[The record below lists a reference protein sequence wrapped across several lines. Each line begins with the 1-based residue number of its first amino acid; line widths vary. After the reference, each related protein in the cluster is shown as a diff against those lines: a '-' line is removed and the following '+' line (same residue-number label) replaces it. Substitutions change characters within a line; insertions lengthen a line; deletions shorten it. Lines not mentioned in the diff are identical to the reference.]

1 MLLNIY
7 FLLHYCVFLMLFS
20 QWLEIFLIY
29 RLMFSRQIPSI
40 MRAVNEIVLI
50 RRVISS

>member
-1 MLLNIY
+1 MPLIVY
-7 FLLHYCVFLMLFS
+7 VLLHYCVFLMLFS
-20 QWLEIFLIY
+20 QRLEIFLIY
-29 RLMFSRQIPSI
+29 TLMFSRQIPSI